1 MTNDFPPLPGPEQP
15 LWRHMH
21 YAACFAPGYPRAS
34 ARIAAQLLQVAER
47 IVPLERE
54 VISDSAPDCPIWAR
68 WDERRRIRKLLG
80 AEAAEAWLHSEP
92 PATVS
97 ASTGEA

>member
-1 MTNDFPPLPGPEQP
+1 V
-15 LWRHMH
+15 
-21 YAACFAPGYPRAS
+21 AAHALRGLHGTGWPRAS
-34 ARIAAQLLQVAER
+34 AAIAAELFEVAER

-68 WDERRRIRKLLG
+68 WDERRRIRELLA
-80 AEAAEAWLHSEP
+80 AEANAAWLHSEP
-92 PATVS
+92 SATMS

>member
-1 MTNDFPPLPGPEQP
+1 
-15 LWRHMH
+15 MH
-21 YAACFAPGYPRAS
+21 YAACTASRFPRAS
-34 ARIAAQLLQVAER
+34 AAIAAELFEVAQR

-54 VISDSAPDCPIWAR
+54 VI
-68 WDERRRIRKLLG
+68 
-80 AEAAEAWLHSEP
+80 SEP

>member
-1 MTNDFPPLPGPEQP
+1 MTNDFPPPPGPEQP

-21 YAACFAPGYPRAS
+21 YAACTCTGWPRAS
-34 ARIAAQLLQVAER
+34 AAIAAELFEVAER
-47 IVPLERE
+47 IVPMERE

-68 WDERRRIRKLLG
+68 LDERRRIRELL
-80 AEAAEAWLHSEP
+80 AADANAAWLHSEP
-92 PATVS
+92 SAIIR

>member
-1 MTNDFPPLPGPEQP
+1 MPNLPPPPGPDQP

-21 YAACFAPGYPRAS
+21 YAACTTPGYPRAS
-34 ARIAAQLLQVAER
+34 AAIAAELFEVAER

-54 VISDSAPDCPIWAR
+54 PGNDSAPDCPIWAR
-68 WDERRRIRKLLG
+68 WDERRRIREAL
-80 AEAAEAWLHSEP
+80 AAEASAAWLHPQQS
-92 PATVS
+92 ATMP